1 MESALYQNN
10 QLPIKELNELLADFD
25 QYQQHN
31 TDIPILD
38 IVAHTEANYV
48 SELLLNI
55 KLKSPKLT
63 REFVKKLHSGE
74 ASWKTIDGSDRYIAQ
89 NFDFDLLEELGII
102 YFEHDWLRVSA
113 MLPSSRH
120 DEYIHETV
128 KPLISF
134 ARSLKDI
141 VYSREDF
148 QPVRLGI
155 DKEVYSTIVPDNYQF
170 KKCTLNIS
178 DKSDYHQIEFSSEDR
193 DINNL
198 VSKYYWK
205 KIINSTNRSELLD
218 RHNSVKISFSDLVS
232 PPGISTL
239 SIEERKIF
247 SEICIDIINDS
258 ALLKYSFEQ
267 FQNILRSHRYLDA
280 NLIAT
285 TTHININLGP
295 ETDKSNTSRDTT
307 THTPLTIDEV
317 RDCYSLNI
325 KNKFINNIELVN
337 LGNHLNHL
345 MFLDDEIISALL
357 FVVKNDLF
365 FDYQRVISRECT
377 ESLLDESQKNETL
390 RHYLINVIPNY
401 LKDNTYDLYLL
412 SRANDFEVG
421 TLNLIQK
428 VKRKYNSNEISF
440 IEVKSNISNIL
451 ADTIIK
457 VSMSNNKE
465 YELASLIVSFA
476 KDYVGD
482 NRDSNQFEKVLVEN
496 IVNKLSHEEFTKL
509 STALN
514 QNIKNVNVS
523 GVWPYYT
530 IYLLFLFADI
540 SVSRHGKKLEEI
552 SLRLGKEIYLEYEKY
567 FNFSLSHDSHCL
579 NSDNFYDSLNWEVCN
594 NESLIDNFLNLKPSI
609 RELVKGFFFEDN
621 KNSIYYMQSIRSYVQ
636 VLINLH
642 SLSNA
647 NKNKIQRVL
656 LDIVKTVGFKSE
668 DVEFPLFVSHFS
680 DEKYDLWSKFTKI
693 VNDFDEAA
701 FDEIMLCISEY
712 APLDAMMS
720 LYSNASKQERRNKV
734 AEKVEHRNNW
744 ELDKNS
750 LSAIEKSFLL
760 ALEGNKLDIAN
771 VALNAANDFI
781 ENHPWRQD
789 KRFKETIEQWSVF
802 DYKYKL
808 LSIFYSSDLC
818 EDKTKLI
825 NEVSQPDLEQK
836 KPYQHNR
843 NDWNKEA
850 DLFRRYMIGLI
861 KLNDEP
867 ENSKL
872 IFEQLYKEYKS
883 SMFSHLVFTSK
894 LQELIRNNSGNDNY
908 RILIKEYKASQEN
921 FNIDTLS
928 LNNKS
933 DYLYAL
939 LLSGNCNEVDA
950 ECSKLVPSEKFH
962 RSITITY
969 CKSLREKGNFKSALK
984 LLEDYKKYHSV
995 ESNDQELEQELK
1007 YIGIEIENS
1016 TSPLQIEK
1024 IKSQVLFSNKSND
1037 ELRMIYNEIIR
1048 KPISDLAKIV
1058 SNNSETRMEDFLY
1071 NKVFACLKEILKRGR
1086 NLEKLID
1093 KKDENAINDWFTSLF
1108 NQKMSSFSIELS
1120 DQARIGSAESNK
1132 NVGETDGLIRDC
1144 HGSSIS
1150 IFEALNLSS
1159 IDKTVINKHL
1169 NKITKYDRE
1178 SVSPV
1183 FIVSYC
1189 YFDKFSTKVNDYCD
1203 HIKSEQYN
1211 GFDAIDT
1218 QSHQL
1223 KRLDRGS
1230 EYFCTVESR
1239 FRGGKEI
1246 SIYHILI
1253 DLTLPQPKK
1262 K

>member
-1 MESALYQNN
+1 MYQNN
-10 QLPIKELNELLADFD
+10 QLPLKELNELLADLD

-31 TDIPILD
+31 TNIPIFD

-48 SELLLNI
+48 SELLLNM

-74 ASWKTIDGSDRYIAQ
+74 VSWKTIDGSDRYIAE

-102 YFEHDWLRVSA
+102 FFEHDWLRVSA

-120 DEYIHETV
+120 DEYIHETI
-128 KPLISF
+128 KPLLSF

-141 VYSREDF
+141 VYSRDDF
-148 QPVRLGI
+148 QTVKLGI
-155 DKEVYSTIVPDNYQF
+155 DKEVYSTIVPADYQF
-170 KKCTLNIS
+170 KKCTLNVS
-178 DKSDYHQIEFSSEDR
+178 EESDYHHIEFSSEDR
-193 DINNL
+193 GIKTL

-205 KIINSTNRSELLD
+205 KIINSTNRSEFLN
-218 RHNSVKISFSDLVS
+218 RHNNVKILFSDLVS
-232 PPGISTL
+232 PPSLSTL

-247 SEICIDIINDS
+247 SEICIDIINNS
-258 ALLKYSFEQ
+258 ELLKYSFGK

-285 TTHININLGP
+285 TTHINFNLGP
-295 ETDKSNTSRDTT
+295 ESDTSNTNRDTT
-307 THTPLTIDEV
+307 TRTSLTIDEV
-317 RDCYSLNI
+317 RSLYNLNN
-325 KNKFINNIELVN
+325 KNKFRNNLELVN

-345 MFLDDEIISALL
+345 MFFDDEIMSALL
-357 FVVKNDLF
+357 FIVRNDLL
-365 FDYQRVISRECT
+365 FDYQKVISKEYT
-377 ESLLDESQKNETL
+377 EYLLGESQKNETL

-412 SRANDFEVG
+412 SRENYFEVG
-421 TLNLIQK
+421 TLNLIKK
-428 VKRKYNSNEISF
+428 VKRKYHSNEVSF
-440 IEVKSNISNIL
+440 IEVKSNISKIL
-451 ADTIIK
+451 ADAIIK
-457 VSMSNNKE
+457 VSMTHNKE
-465 YELASLIVSFA
+465 YELSSLIISFA

-482 NRDSNQFEKVLVEN
+482 SRDSNQFEKVLVEN
-496 IVNKLSHEEFTKL
+496 IVNKLSPEEFTKV
-509 STALN
+509 SAALI
-514 QNIKNVNVS
+514 QNLKNMDVS
-523 GVWPYYT
+523 GTWPCYT

-540 SVSRHGKKLEEI
+540 SVSLHGNKLGDISLILSEEI
-552 SLRLGKEIYLEYEKY
+552 YIEYEKY
-567 FNFSLSHDSHCL
+567 FNFSLNHDSHCL
-579 NSDNFYDSLNWEVCN
+579 NSDDFYDSLNWEVCN
-594 NESLIDNFLNLKPSI
+594 NESVIDSFINLKPSI

-621 KNSIYYMQSIRSYVQ
+621 KNSIYYMQSIRSYIQ

-656 LDIVKTVGFKSE
+656 LDIVKSVGFESE
-668 DVEFPLFVSHFS
+668 DVEIPVFINHFS
-680 DEKYDLWSKFTKI
+680 GEKYDLWSKFTKVI
-693 VNDFDEAA
+693 NDFDEAA
-701 FDEIMLCISEY
+701 FDEIMLCISEH

-744 ELDKNS
+744 ELDKNN
-750 LSAIEKSFLL
+750 LPDIEKSFLL
-760 ALEGNKLDIAN
+760 ALEENKLDIAN
-771 VALNAANDFI
+771 VALTAANEFI

-802 DYKYKL
+802 DYKYKIL
-808 LSIFYSSDLC
+808 RIFYSSDSC

-825 NEVSQPDLEQK
+825 NEISQPDLEQK
-836 KPYQHNR
+836 KPYQDNK
-843 NDWNKEA
+843 NDWHKEV
-850 DLFRRYMIGLI
+850 DLFRRYIVGLI

-867 ENSKL
+867 ENSKQ
-872 IFEQLYKEYKS
+872 IFEQLYKEHKS

-894 LQELIRNNSGNDNY
+894 LQELIKSKSDNDNY

-928 LNNKS
+928 LKNKS
-933 DYLYAL
+933 DYLHAL
-939 LLSGNCNEVDA
+939 LLSGNFNEVDA
-950 ECSKLVPSEKFH
+950 ECSKLVRSEKFY

-969 CKSLREKGNFKSALK
+969 CKSLRAKDNFKSALK

-995 ESNDQELEQELK
+995 ELNDQALEQE
-1007 YIGIEIENS
+1007 ITEIEIEIENS
-1016 TSPLQIEK
+1016 TSSLQIEK

-1058 SNNSETRMEDFLY
+1058 SNDSETRMEDFLY
-1071 NKVFACLKEILKRGR
+1071 NQVFSCLKEILKRGR
-1086 NLEKLID
+1086 NLEKLINN
-1093 KKDENAINDWFTSLF
+1093 KDENSINDWFASLF

-1132 NVGETDGLIRDC
+1132 NVGETDGLIRDSQS
-1144 HGSSIS
+1144 SSIS
-1150 IFEALNLSS
+1150 IFEALNLTS

-1189 YFDKFSTKVNDYCD
+1189 YFEKFSTKVNDYCE

-1211 GFDAIDT
+1211 GFDVINT

-1253 DLTLPQPKK
+1253 DLTLPQSEKK
-1262 K
+1262 